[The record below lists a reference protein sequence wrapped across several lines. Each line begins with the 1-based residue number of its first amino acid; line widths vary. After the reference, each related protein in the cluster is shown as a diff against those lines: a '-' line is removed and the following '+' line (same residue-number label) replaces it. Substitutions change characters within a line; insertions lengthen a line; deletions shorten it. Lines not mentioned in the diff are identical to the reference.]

1 MQNRYCSSNDAGYV
15 ALTGWQCGACGCEN
29 QGCDCCRRCGWNR
42 CGAIGRV
49 VCAETRQNSPCGCEK
64 AAECRSSCDACE
76 YAADARQASCDTC
89 QPDRMTGQSVQSCP
103 NNTTLRSWADETADC
118 GCAAANQGCYGQRNG
133 CTAPAQTCTASRQNC
148 GCHAAA
154 NQGCYGQ
161 RNGCAAPAQSCTG
174 GRHGCRCHAAD
185 NQTNARQACGCDACT
200 ANRAASS
207 RYVNAGVGMVYAV
220 DHQLDQVYQ
229 SESALRTGTLFPEL
243 HKPLNGY
250 CPGNG
255 NCSTT
260 GQQSA
265 FAAWDLRL
273 YLDTHPDD
281 QQAQALFSRLCREV
295 EDPSYATA
303 FLDGS
308 SCGTQWDWTDDPWP
322 WECQPCGQ

>member
-1 MQNRYCSSNDAGYV
+1 MQNRCCSSNDAGYV

-29 QGCDCCRRCGWNR
+29 QGCDCCRHCGWNR

-49 VCAETRQNSPCGCEK
+49 VQTETRRSDSGGCGQT
-64 AAECRSSCDACE
+64 AEYQPACSGCGYE
-76 YAADARQASCDTC
+76 VVARQANCDTC
-89 QPDRMTGQSVQSCP
+89 PPDRMTGQTVQSCP
-103 NNTTLRSWADETADC
+103 NNTTLRNWTAETAAC
-118 GCAAANQGCYGQRNG
+118 GCTRVNQGCCGQQNACASRTQSCSGSRQRSESRQCCGGGAAANQ
-133 CTAPAQTCTASRQNC
+133 TSTRQ
-148 GCHAAA
+148 G
-154 NQGCYGQ
+154 
-161 RNGCAAPAQSCTG
+161 
-174 GRHGCRCHAAD
+174 
-185 NQTNARQACGCDACT
+185 CGCDACT
-200 ANRAASS
+200 ESRAASS
-207 RYVNAGVGMVYAV
+207 RDVNAGVGMVYAV
-220 DHQLDQVYQ
+220 DQQLDQVYQ

-250 CPGNG
+250 CPGSC